1 MRATASSAQGSMIWL
16 ALALTFLIAFGV
28 TVALIPPLI
37 RFSVRHGWV
46 AVPRA
51 RDVHRTPIPVVGG
64 LAMIAGFAVALLASF
79 FLEELAPELQRSPYE
94 ILRLGLLLVGAA
106 VIAAVSLIDD
116 VRDLPAIPRLA
127 IHILAGL
134 IAVGPYLWDQALYPD
149 ALGAATEARGIILT
163 AFNFPF
169 VQQIHLHNLSPMIA
183 VAATVFWIVGMAN
196 MVNWADGLDGLAGG
210 LVLIAA
216 AVLALHTLRLDPP
229 QLTIAM
235 LPLALAGACAGFL
248 RFNFFPAR
256 IFMGDVGA
264 ITIGYILG
272 ASAIIGGAK
281 LATALLVMGV
291 PLIDMAW
298 LILARLRR
306 GRSAA
311 QAGRDHL
318 HHRLLDLGFSQRQV
332 VLGYYTLAAVFGG
345 IALLDI
351 SPLVK
356 LLALVF
362 LGVLVLSA
370 IWFAANTT
378 HRTVAVTSDE

>member
-1 MRATASSAQGSMIWL
+1 MVWL

-28 TVALIPPLI
+28 TMLALPPLI
-37 RFSVRHGWV
+37 RVCHAYGWV
-46 AVPRA
+46 AVPRD
-51 RDVHRTPIPVVGG
+51 RDIHRTSIPTVGG
-64 LAMIAGFAVALLASF
+64 LAIIAGFAAALIASF
-79 FLEELAPELQRSPYE
+79 ALEELSPALQRTPFE
-94 ILRLGLLLVGAA
+94 ILRLGLLLLGATI
-106 VIAAVSLIDD
+106 IAAVSLIDD
-116 VRDLPAIPRLA
+116 LRDLPALPRLA
-127 IHILAGL
+127 VHVFAGL
-134 IAVGPYLWDQALYPD
+134 IAVGPYLWDQTLYPD
-149 ALGAATEARGIILT
+149 ALGNATEARGIILT

-169 VQQIHLHNLSPMIA
+169 VQQIHLHNIA
-183 VAATVFWIVGMAN
+183 PILAIGATIFWIVGMAN

-216 AVLALHTLRLDPP
+216 TVLTLHTLQLNPP

-264 ITIGYILG
+264 LTIGYILG

-298 LILARLRR
+298 LILARLRG

-318 HHRLLDLGFSQRQV
+318 HHRLLDLGMSQRQV
-332 VLGYYTLAAVFGG
+332 VLSYYTLAVIFGG

-351 SPLVK
+351 SPLFK
-356 LLALVF
+356 LLALIV
-362 LGVLVLSA
+362 LGILVLSV
-370 IWFAANTT
+370 IWFAANAT
-378 HRTVAVTSDE
+378 RQTVSALREKG

>member
-1 MRATASSAQGSMIWL
+1 MVWL
-16 ALALTFLIAFGV
+16 ALALTFLIAFAV
-28 TVALIPPLI
+28 TVTLIPPLM
-37 RFSVRHGWV
+37 RFSVRSGWV

-51 RDVHRTPIPVVGG
+51 RDIHRTPTPLVGG
-64 LAMIAGFAVALLASF
+64 LAIIAGFAAALLASF
-79 FLEELAPELQRSPYE
+79 LLEELAPELQRSPFE
-94 ILRLGLLLVGAA
+94 ILRLGLLLFGAA

-116 VRDLPAIPRLA
+116 VRDLPALPRLG
-127 IHILAGL
+127 IHVLAGL
-134 IAVGPYLWDQALYPD
+134 ILVGPYLWDQTLYPD
-149 ALGAATEARGIILT
+149 ALGATTEARGIILT

-169 VQQIHLHNLSPMIA
+169 VQQIHLHNLSPWIA
-183 VAATVFWIVGMAN
+183 IAATIFWIVGMAN

-216 AVLALHTLRLDPP
+216 VILTLHTLQLDPP

-264 ITIGYILG
+264 MTIGYILG

-345 IALLDI
+345 IALLDL
-351 SPLVK
+351 SPLIK
-356 LLALVF
+356 LLTLLF
-362 LGVLVLSA
+362 LGVMVLSV
-370 IWFAANTT
+370 IWFAASATQQ
-378 HRTVAVTSDE
+378 VAAVTSDK